1 LPRRTG
7 NVEIDF
13 KQSEETMHKG
23 IVAIASALA
32 LISLGTLAQ
41 AGNGAQGTPKIN
53 NAGKSF
59 HSQIS
64 EFSSS
69 SAATHRGR

>member
-1 LPRRTG
+1 MR
-7 NVEIDF
+7 
-13 KQSEETMHKG
+13 KG
-23 IVAIASALA
+23 IVAIASTVA
-32 LISLGTLAQ
+32 LISLVSLAQ
-41 AGNGAQGTPKIN
+41 AGNGAQGTPKNN

-69 SAATHRGR
+69 SATTHRGR

>member
-1 LPRRTG
+1 
-7 NVEIDF
+7 
-13 KQSEETMHKG
+13 MYKG

-32 LISLGTLAQ
+32 LISLASLAQ
-41 AGNGAQGTPKIN
+41 AGNGAQGTPQKN
-53 NAGKSF
+53 NNLGKNY

-69 SAATHRGR
+69 SATTHRGR